1 MGIIRKA
8 PQYDPYNLSS
18 AENVLIKMLNN
29 QHNENWP
36 FHIEYENFLKRQL
49 PKDRIIIEGIVND
62 MLRDMKGDIK
72 NLAIMYKNQLSEF
85 SRGVFITNL
94 FMVRLDNMNY
104 SEYKNVKKYIWI
116 RLWEF
121 YNNYIEILKDLRD
134 REVISGGVRG
144 CNLILSPKIIL
155 IILLVLLI
163 MIIFFQPQNFKT
175 RFISKFH

>member
-72 NLAIMYKNQLSEF
+72 NLAIMYEKKLSEF

-94 FMVRLDNMNY
+94 FRVRVYNMIY
-104 SEYKNVKKYIWI
+104 SGYKNVDRYILI
-116 RLWEF
+116 RLWDF
-121 YNNYIEILKDLRD
+121 YNGYIEVLKDLRD
-134 REVISGGVRG
+134 REVISGG
-144 CNLILSPKIIL
+144 NTITISPKIIL
-155 IILLVLLI
+155 MIILVLLI
-163 MIIFFQPQNFKT
+163 MIIFFNKT
-175 RFISKFH
+175 RFISTFH